1 MVKMITSTSNVKI
14 ELVYHIKKLFCILS
28 PHLFPSTPSP
38 LINPSFYCLISK
50 FKPYFVC
57 VMVIKIAHVHV
68 LNPSYP
74 IYINYY
80 YFIFHQTCLLQ
91 EVIALAP

>member
-1 MVKMITSTSNVKI
+1 MVKTIISTSNVKI
-14 ELVYHIKKLFCILS
+14 ELCITSKNYFAFS
-28 PHLFPSTPSP
+28 PLTSSPPPPPP
-38 LINPSFYCLISK
+38 LINPSLYCLNSK

-57 VMVIKIAHVHV
+57 VMVIKIAHIHV